1 MFSSG
6 AMAITRSSGEY
17 DNLFEARHPMMT
29 LLSGPLCVFSHCCRI
44 ILLEKDIERSIEY
57 VAPGDDPSR
66 LDEINPYGE
75 TPTLLDRDISLY
87 DPSVIAEYLDERFP
101 HPPLMPVDPIS
112 RAKARLIISRL
123 TRDWL
128 KPINQLEQNGSLE
141 LPATLKSGIRD
152 GLLVLS
158 PLLTRQEF
166 FSGPEYTLA
175 DAYITPLLWRL
186 PALGIELTKPGEPLL
201 KYAERMFKRRS
212 FAGSLSARE
221 AALR

>member
-1 MFSSG
+1 
-6 AMAITRSSGEY
+6 MAITRSSNDY
-17 DNLFEARHPMMT
+17 DNLFEARHPVMT

-57 VAPGDDPSR
+57 VAPEDEPSR
-66 LDEINPYGE
+66 LGEVNPYGE
-75 TPTLLDRDISLY
+75 TPTLLDRDLSLY
-87 DPSVIAEYLDERFP
+87 DTSVIAEYLDERFP

-112 RAKARLIISRL
+112 RAKTRLMISRL

-128 KPINQLEQNGSLE
+128 RPINRFEQNDNLQP
-141 LPATLKSGIRD
+141 PATLKRDIRD

-158 PLLTRQEF
+158 PLLSRQAF
-166 FSGPEYTLA
+166 FLGPEYTLA

-186 PALGIELTKPGEPLL
+186 PALGIELSKPGEPLL
-201 KYAERMFKRRS
+201 KYAERMFKRPS
-212 FAGSLSARE
+212 FTGSLSARE